1 MRAEAPAGQR
11 RIRPV
16 SIAASDTVVR
26 RGPGGVVYLQS
37 RQALGRYPSRFTER
51 LAHCAD
57 HTPDRVFLAQRAG
70 SGGWRTLTYAE
81 TLGAVRGV
89 AQALLER
96 NLGAERPLVILSGN
110 SIEHALLALAAM
122 HAGVLYAPLAP
133 AYSLQAREYGT
144 LGRLLTHLEP
154 GLVFA
159 DEGASFERAL
169 DSALP
174 GGTEIVV
181 SSSPP
186 EGRRTTLFEELAA
199 TPPTAAVDD
208 AHARVGPETIAKI
221 LYTSGSTGRPKGVVN
236 THRMLCSNQE
246 MLRCVLPFLAEE
258 PPVLCD
264 WLPWNHTAGGN
275 HNFGLVLWNA
285 GTLYID
291 EGRPLPGAFEATVR
305 NLGEISATAHFTV
318 PRTYEML
325 LPYLRA
331 DRALCERFFAR
342 LKIFFYAAAG
352 LTQRVQDELTEM
364 AFLTCG
370 EELLWVTGMGATET
384 APFTVCTGRAGASA
398 GFVGFPVPG
407 LELKLAPVGDK
418 LEARVRGPNVTP
430 GYWNEDA
437 LTKEAFDA
445 EGFYRLGDAMCFVDA
460 EDPARGLVFDG
471 RLGEDFKLSSGT
483 WVRVGSLRSRLLA
496 HGAGYVQDVVIA
508 GHERMFVSALLFP
521 NLPSCR
527 ALCPDLGPEAPART
541 VIDDPRVLAVFRGA
555 LEAMAAESGG
565 SSTLV
570 ARALLL
576 DAPPS
581 LDAHEATDKGS
592 LNQRAVLEKR
602 AERVAEL
609 YAEPPPLH
617 VIRLEKPR

>member
-1 MRAEAPAGQR
+1 
-11 RIRPV
+11 
-16 SIAASDTVVR
+16 
-26 RGPGGVVYLQS
+26 
-37 RQALGRYPSRFTER
+37 
-51 LAHCAD
+51 
-57 HTPDRVFLAQRAG
+57 
-70 SGGWRTLTYAE
+70 
-81 TLGAVRGV
+81 
-89 AQALLER
+89 
-96 NLGAERPLVILSGN
+96 
-110 SIEHALLALAAM
+110 M

-144 LGRLLTHLEP
+144 LGNILSHLEP

-159 DEGASFERAL
+159 AEGAPFERAL
-169 DSALP
+169 GAVLP
-174 GGTEIVV
+174 SGTEIVV
-181 SSSPP
+181 SSTAP
-186 EGRRTTLFEELAA
+186 ESWRATLFTELAA

-208 AHARVGPETIAKI
+208 AHARVGPDTIAKI
-221 LYTSGSTGRPKGVVN
+221 LYTSGSTGWPKGVVN

-275 HNFGLVLWNA
+275 HNFGLVLWNG

-331 DRALCERFFAR
+331 DRELRERFFAR

-352 LTQRVQDELTEM
+352 LTQRVFDELTEM
-364 AFLTCG
+364 AVATCG
-370 EELLWVTGMGATET
+370 ETLLWVTGMGATET
-384 APFTVCTGRAGASA
+384 APFTLCTGRAGAWA

-407 LELKLAPVGDK
+407 LELKLAPVGEK

-430 GYWNEDA
+430 GYWHDDA
-437 LTKEAFDA
+437 LTSGAFDA
-445 EGFYRLGDAMCFVDA
+445 EGFYRLGDAMRFVDA
-460 EDPARGLVFDG
+460 EDPTKGLVFDG
-471 RLGEDFKLSSGT
+471 RLAENFKLSTGT
-483 WVRVGSLRSRLLA
+483 WVGVGPLRARLLTQ
-496 HGAGYVQDVVIA
+496 GAGYVQDAVIA
-508 GHERMFVSALLFP
+508 GHDRAFVSVLLFP
-521 NLPSCR
+521 NLPLCR
-527 ALCPDLGPEAPART
+527 ALCADLGPEAPART
-541 VIDDPRVLAVFRGA
+541 VLDDPRVVGVFRGV
-555 LEAMAAESGG
+555 LEALAGESTG

-576 DAPPS
+576 DVPPS
-581 LDAHEATDKGS
+581 IDAREITDKGS
-592 LNQRAVLEKR
+592 LNQKVVLESR
-602 AERVAEL
+602 VERVAEL
-609 YAEPPPLH
+609 YAEPPPPH

>member
-1 MRAEAPAGQR
+1 MRPTVSSSRKGQ
-11 RIRPV
+11 P
-16 SIAASDTVVR
+16 
-26 RGPGGVVYLQS
+26 
-37 RQALGRYPSRFTER
+37 
-51 LAHCAD
+51 
-57 HTPDRVFLAQRAG
+57 

-89 AQALLER
+89 AQALLDR

-169 DSALP
+169 DAALP
-174 GGTEIVV
+174 RGTEIVV
-181 SSSPP
+181 SSSAP
-186 EGRRTTLFEELAA
+186 EGRRTTLFGELAA

-331 DRALCERFFAR
+331 DRALRERFFAR

-364 AFLTCG
+364 AFVTCG

-398 GFVGFPVPG
+398 GFIGFPVPG
-407 LELKLAPVGDK
+407 LELKLAPVGEK

-430 GYWNEDA
+430 GYWHEDA
-437 LTKEAFDA
+437 LTREAFDA
-445 EGFYRLGDAMCFVDA
+445 EGFYRLGDAMRFVDA

-483 WVRVGSLRSRLLA
+483 WVRVGSLRARLLA

-508 GHERMFVSALLFP
+508 GHERTFVSALLFP
-521 NLPSCR
+521 NLPLCR

-555 LEAMAAESGG
+555 LEAMAVESAG

-576 DAPPS
+576 DVPPS

-609 YAEPPPLH
+609 YAEPPPPH
-617 VIRLEKPR
+617 VIRLEKLQ